1 MSQRALTTSISA
13 SSSASS
19 SAHISSVQKGDNF
32 EKKVL
37 NNLKHIDNLSC
48 KQIK

>member
-1 MSQRALTTSISA
+1 MSQRALTTSI
-13 SSSASS
+13 SASS

-48 KQIK
+48 KKIK